1 MAYDIENF
9 EKDVIERS
17 KVIPVVVDF
26 WAEWCG
32 PCKVLGPVLEKL
44 AAESSEQWAF
54 AKLNTEHYPDVAQQ
68 YGIRGIP
75 NVKLFVDGEVKDEFT
90 GALPEQAILQWLKK
104 ALPGEADKLFDQ
116 ARQMLLEQQPE
127 KAAGLFMKV
136 LEADPS
142 HHHAALLLAQMHVYG
157 DPEKA
162 LELVRSIEADSPF
175 FIQVEGVRTLAEL
188 FLKLG
193 DPAELPE
200 ADVKPIYAEAIKSL
214 HTGDAEGALE
224 GFIKVIQ
231 TDRYYDDDGARKA
244 CIGIFKI
251 LGEEHPVTKEY
262 RSAFSSALYA

>member
-1 MAYDIENF
+1 
-9 EKDVIERS
+9 
-17 KVIPVVVDF
+17 
-26 WAEWCG
+26 
-32 PCKVLGPVLEKL
+32 
-44 AAESSEQWAF
+44 
-54 AKLNTEHYPDVAQQ
+54 VAQQ

-75 NVKLFVDGEVKDEFT
+75 NVKLFVDGEIKDEFT

-104 ALPGEADKLFDQ
+104 ALPGEADKLFDE
-116 ARQMLLEQQPE
+116 ARQLLLEQQPE

-142 HHHAALLLAQMHVYG
+142 NHHAALLLSQMYVYS

-162 LELVRSIEADSPF
+162 LDFVSTIEADSPF

-188 FLKLG
+188 FLKMNDTSTL
-193 DPAELPE
+193 AE
-200 ADVKPIYAEAIKSL
+200 ADVKSIYISAIKSL
-214 HTGDAEGALE
+214 HSGDAEGALE
-224 GFIKVIQ
+224 GFINVIQ

-251 LGEEHPVTKEY
+251 LGEEHPITNEY